1 MTTIN
6 DDEFLKSYAFE
17 KSLREMDERVRLRK
31 AKKTGHEE
39 GKIEGRIE
47 GKIEGEIKGKKE
59 GIYLRQMKTAV
70 EMLNDN
76 IDVSMIMK
84 YTDLT
89 LSQIH
94 EIQNNLSDH
103 QMMVAEKV
111 EDYSIPVNI
120 NSPDKERQKT

>member
-1 MTTIN
+1 MTMIN
-6 DDEFLKSYAFE
+6 DDELLKSYAFE

-31 AKKTGHEE
+31 AKKSGHEE

-47 GKIEGEIKGKKE
+47 GEIKGKKE
-59 GIYLRQMKTAV
+59 GDYLRQMKTAV

-94 EIQNNLSDH
+94 EIKNNLSDH
-103 QMMVAEKV
+103 QMMVAEK
-111 EDYSIPVNI
+111 
-120 NSPDKERQKT
+120 KG

>member
-6 DDEFLKSYAFE
+6 DDELLKSYTFE

-47 GKIEGEIKGKKE
+47 GEIKGKKE
-59 GIYLRQMKTAV
+59 GDYLRQMKTAV

-94 EIQNNLSDH
+94 EIKNNLSDH
-103 QMMVAEKV
+103 QMMVAEK
-111 EDYSIPVNI
+111 
-120 NSPDKERQKT
+120 KG

>member
-6 DDEFLKSYAFE
+6 DDELLKSYAFE

-31 AKKTGHEE
+31 AKKAGHEE

-47 GKIEGEIKGKKE
+47 GKKE
-59 GIYLRQMKTAV
+59 GDYLRQMKTAV

-94 EIQNNLSDH
+94 EIKNNLSDH
-103 QMMVAEKV
+103 QMMVAEK
-111 EDYSIPVNI
+111 
-120 NSPDKERQKT
+120 KG